1 MNRTD
6 LVDPDGGLLATFDRE
21 TPLAVFQREGD
32 GEQADLR
39 LDARPLDEVTVELS
53 GELVGAWRSSA
64 CAVSGHLVR
73 GDDKRE
79 VGGFGAV
86 TEARPVG
93 GNGASASGDSA
104 DAVADPAVL
113 RRSIAILFE
122 DGDLLAVSAAR
133 PAGAAA
139 HDTEEILAG
148 YTDPDGEKTEF
159 TAARLSTEYGPD
171 GAQRRATLELWPGP
185 AGSVSGAGRAN
196 GAGGSNGLD
205 GPWRSGGRV
214 LAATSIDLPGA
225 HSWLAFFEWS
235 VDGRPG
241 IGRYEIIRAR

>member
-1 MNRTD
+1 
-6 LVDPDGGLLATFDRE
+6 
-21 TPLAVFQREGD
+21 
-32 GEQADLR
+32 
-39 LDARPLDEVTVELS
+39 
-53 GELVGAWRSSA
+53 
-64 CAVSGHLVR
+64 VR

-93 GNGASASGDSA
+93 GNGASASGDGA
-104 DAVADPAVL
+104 DAAAGATDALAADAASGAWAVADPAVL

-148 YTDPDGEKTEF
+148 YTDPDGEQTEF